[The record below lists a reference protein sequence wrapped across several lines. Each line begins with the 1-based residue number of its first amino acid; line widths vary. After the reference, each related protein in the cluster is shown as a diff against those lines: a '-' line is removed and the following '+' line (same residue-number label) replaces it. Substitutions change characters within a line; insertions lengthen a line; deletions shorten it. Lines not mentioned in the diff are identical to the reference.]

1 MFVDVHSHVVPSGD
15 DGAQSVGEGLELC
28 RGAAEAGT
36 RVLFATPH
44 VWPMLPLPS
53 EREELVRAAHA
64 EMAPEAASRGL
75 DLQLGFELTPT
86 PKLLDEDP
94 SRYRLGRTAA
104 VLMEVPFHG
113 SLDLAERLAEHI
125 EAAGLTPIIAHP
137 ERCEAVL
144 DDPGVAGRLHER
156 GWLLQIN
163 ATSIVG
169 YHGPEVE
176 ASAWRLIDAGLADL
190 VASDGHRHAR
200 PPHLDDA
207 YRAVQARLGEGAAPL
222 FDGRALPELAR
233 SDRVDLAER
242 R

>member
-44 VWPMLPLPS
+44 VWPMLPLPC
-53 EREELVRAAHA
+53 EREELVRATHA
-64 EMAPEAASRGL
+64 EMAPEAASIGL

-86 PKLLDEDP
+86 PRLLDENP
-94 SRYRLGRTAA
+94 SRYKLGHTAA
-104 VLMEVPFHG
+104 VLMELPFHG

-144 DDPGVAGRLHER
+144 DDPGIAPRLHER

-176 ASAWRLIDAGLADL
+176 ASAWQLIDAGLADL
-190 VASDGHRHAR
+190 VASDGHRQAR

-207 YRAVQARLGEGAAPL
+207 YRAVQARLGERATPL
-222 FDGRALPELAR
+222 FDGRVLSALAR
-233 SDRVDLAER
+233 RDRVDLAER